1 MEDLTK
7 QDQDFVREVAITG
20 NATQAVKKVYK
31 TRTTDGSAR
40 EKGST
45 LLTNPNIVNAIAE
58 VKRSIAEQIP
68 DSLLVEKH
76 QALLNKKEVKR
87 IFNADIGEWIEVE
100 TGDVDTQ
107 AVSKGL
113 DMAYKLKGSYAA
125 EKSINLNIDAE
136 ITNPKAVELA
146 KKYEEELKKSL

>member
-1 MEDLTK
+1 MDKLSK

-31 TRTTDGSAR
+31 TKSETYAR
-40 EKGST
+40 LKGHK
-45 LLTNPNIVNAIAE
+45 NITKYNTEIQE
-58 VKRSIAEQIP
+58 VKRSLADRIP
-68 DSLLVEKH
+68 DDLVNEKH
-76 QALLNKKEVKR
+76 IALLNKKEVKR
-87 IFNADIGEWIEVE
+87 TFNAELGEWIEVE

-136 ITNPKAVELA
+136 ITNPNAVQLA
-146 KKYEEELKKSL
+146 KDFEEKLKKSL